1 MSILD
6 DWINALSKPADSLP
20 IAKEIKRWDEINES
34 LSRGNY
40 ISGVNIEDSP
50 LAHIKN
56 AVEAIN
62 EKLEI
67 EHGLHI
73 EDRKDA
79 DRQKIIERNRFII
92 TTIIGV
98 VAAVAAI
105 VGTTVSI
112 ITYLS

>member
-1 MSILD
+1 MSTLN
-6 DWINALSKPADSLP
+6 DWINALSNPADDLP
-20 IAKEIKRWDEINES
+20 IAKEIKRWNEINES
-34 LSRGNY
+34 INHGDY
-40 ISGVNIEDSP
+40 IPGLNFEDSP
-50 LAHIKN
+50 LAHIENTVK
-56 AVEAIN
+56 VIN

-67 EHGLHI
+67 EHKLHI

-98 VAAVAAI
+98 VAAIAAI